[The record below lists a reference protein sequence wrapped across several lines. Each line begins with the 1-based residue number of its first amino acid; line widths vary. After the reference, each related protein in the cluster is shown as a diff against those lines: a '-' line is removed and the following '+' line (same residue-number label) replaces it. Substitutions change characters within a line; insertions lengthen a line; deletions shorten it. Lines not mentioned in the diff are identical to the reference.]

1 MGAKVT
7 ADEISSIVKE
17 RIDNF
22 EYNPDKKHGR
32 GENPLF
38 THMDEC
44 AFISDDN
51 SRMYIVNEYKDGLV
65 YVNHHIDF
73 PIGSIV
79 EFRDVRGNTGVFTGY
94 EDGRSVI
101 TVLSNHDE
109 MNTGKP
115 LWVTDQI
122 LLTPNDGKKYVR
134 GESPYHK
141 FVEVSGYKQEG
152 TTISFGE
159 CQVPTF
165 NNEVDA
171 ICSDIRSHEN
181 LFFICPSCGY
191 VRKTKPLIQ
200 EYNGVLLEKLIE
212 NKNLVCECCVHGTT
226 DDEHVKPTED
236 EMIIASFSTYNFISK
251 FDQSVPEIVEVDET
265 QPHGIKLGTILSFD
279 DVNIKESSTNISE
292 SLKELM
298 RSLKDK
304 MSDKLG
310 NKVND
315 KKLNN
320 MIERPNQTMLK
331 IELAEM
337 KRKLKLAKK
346 FNNKE
351 DIEHFQKLYNKTKE
365 QLDITHD

>member
-1 MGAKVT
+1 MGAKVS

-22 EYNPDKKHGR
+22 EYNPDREYRR
-32 GENPLF
+32 GENPLCF
-38 THMDEC
+38 
-44 AFISDDN
+44 SNDDK
-51 SRMYIVNEYKDGLV
+51 SKMYIVNEYKDGLV

-79 EFRDVRGNTGVFTGY
+79 EFRDARGNTGVFTGY
-94 EDGRSVI
+94 EGDRSVI
-101 TVLSNHDE
+101 TVLSKHDE
-109 MNTGKP
+109 MSNGKP
-115 LWVTDQI
+115 LWITDKI
-122 LLTPNDGKKYVR
+122 LPTPNTTTVIEPRLNPDG
-134 GESPYHK
+134 
-141 FVEVSGYKQEG
+141 
-152 TTISFGE
+152 TILSFGE
-159 CQVPTF
+159 VQVPTF
-165 NNEVDA
+165 NNEVEA
-171 ICSDIRSHEN
+171 ICGDIRSHEN

-200 EYNGVLLEKLIE
+200 EYNGILLEKMIE

-236 EMIIASFSTYNFISK
+236 EMVIASFSTYNFISK
-251 FDQSVPEIVEVDET
+251 FDQSVPEIVEEDNT
-265 QPHGIKLGTILSFD
+265 QPHGVKLGTILSFD
-279 DVNIKESSTNISE
+279 DVNIKESSTKISE

-298 RSLKDK
+298 KSLKDK
-304 MSDKLG
+304 MSDQLG
-310 NKVND
+310 NKVNN
-315 KKLNN
+315 KKLND
-320 MIERPNQTMLK
+320 MIEKPNQTMLK

-346 FNNKE
+346 FNNKD

>member
-22 EYNPDKKHGR
+22 EYNPDKEYRR
-32 GENPLF
+32 GENPLVI
-38 THMDEC
+38 HVDEC
-44 AFISDDN
+44 AFFTSDDK
-51 SRMYIVNEYKDGLV
+51 SKMYVVNEYKDGLV

-79 EFRDVRGNTGVFTGY
+79 EFRDAKGNTGVFTGY
-94 EDGRSVI
+94 EGDRSVI

-109 MNTGKP
+109 MNIGKP
-115 LWVTDQI
+115 LWVTDKI
-122 LLTPNDGKKYVR
+122 LPTPNTTTVIEPRLNPDG
-134 GESPYHK
+134 
-141 FVEVSGYKQEG
+141 
-152 TTISFGE
+152 TLLSFGE

-165 NNEVDA
+165 NNEIEA
-171 ICSDIRSHEN
+171 ICSDIRSHDN

-200 EYNGVLLEKLIE
+200 EYNGILLEKMIE

-251 FDQSVPEIVEVDET
+251 FDQSVPEIVEEDET
-265 QPHGIKLGTILSFD
+265 QAHGVKLGTILSFD
-279 DVNIKESSTNISE
+279 DVNIKESGTKITE

-298 RSLKDK
+298 KSLKDK

-310 NKVND
+310 NKVNN
-315 KKLNN
+315 KKLND
-320 MIERPNQTMLK
+320 MIDKPNQTMLK
-331 IELAEM
+331 IELAEL

-346 FNNKE
+346 YNKKE